1 MKYFQEPP
9 MLDLFVNE
17 KRKKELLEYQTIM
30 AKPIKEYIAS
40 MTDAVYAKVRYLH
53 YWSRESFPDISK
65 LL

>member
-53 YWSRESFPDISK
+53 Y
-65 LL
+65 